1 MYNGRWMY
9 SSWGFYDGVENVS
22 FFSLFYEWNSG
33 IVFNMFSVGFY
44 FLSFLRE
51 VRKKGRFKRWKFWE
65 SWFSFFHFL
74 RYLIRVLCIIKFF
87 HERYFCNWEY
97 DSTGKCWSKKKKK
110 NEVERIRSRGNKR
123 KIKRNKWTQLLALTE
138 KNRWK

>member
-1 MYNGRWMY
+1 MAGFWVALWRNSRVEIFFSRRVRQRKDCLKMYNGRWMY

-51 VRKKGRFKRWKFWE
+51 VRKKGRFKRWKFWK

-97 DSTGKCWSKKKKK
+97 DSTGKCWRKKKTK
-110 NEVERIRSRGNKR
+110 
-123 KIKRNKWTQLLALTE
+123 
-138 KNRWK
+138 